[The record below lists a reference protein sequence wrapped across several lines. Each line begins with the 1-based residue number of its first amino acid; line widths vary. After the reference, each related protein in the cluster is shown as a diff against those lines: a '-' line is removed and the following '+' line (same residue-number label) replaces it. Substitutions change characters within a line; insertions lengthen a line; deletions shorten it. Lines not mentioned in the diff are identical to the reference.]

1 MNEPNKILV
10 VVSISF
16 SLFFALFALEL
27 FSDMQQGPYF
37 VDTSLIKSRY
47 EPLHAVDVSI
57 GQMEADVQKGMAR
70 FDDSLSKLMDSLA
83 NGNRKD
89 GELLELLNMESNVAR
104 HKMLDSVRIIAD
116 MKIREAYGY
125 LDRDIAGYCKRYGVE
140 VLFGTASNTIVYGSG
155 GKSDLTPGLLRYMG
169 GIVE

>member
-1 MNEPNKILV
+1 MSSLKLAIASLG
-10 VVSISF
+10 VSA
-16 SLFFALFALEL
+16 FFAVFAVHAFLQTL
-27 FSDMQQGPYF
+27 DGPYF

-116 MKIREAYGY
+116 MKMREAYGY

-169 GIVE
+169 GMVD